1 MSLPHVRF
9 GPSGGFDVSPVY
21 EYADA
26 LGAGPVRIP
35 NGDFLLSADY
45 GRMGTDLSLSEGG
58 TTVVVKNFFT
68 LQQAPD
74 LMTEDGHSVIEGSLA
89 VKLAGP
95 FASSQFRQIGR
106 LALAPVRNP
115 GQHDE
120 SRYRNHQLSIKS
132 DYEDG
137 SSAT

>member
-68 LQQAPD
+68 LQQAP
-74 LMTEDGHSVIEGSLA
+74 
-89 VKLAGP
+89 
-95 FASSQFRQIGR
+95 
-106 LALAPVRNP
+106 VRNP

-120 SRYRNHQLSIKS
+120 SRYRHHQLSIKS